1 MEKEEINFEKKL
13 LENAD
18 KLFEDFLDNI
28 DNMLQEEYGSW
39 DMHAAERK
47 SLQDEVEN
55 LINGKLILWNLNN

>member
-28 DNMLQEEYGSW
+28 DNMLQEEYGS
-39 DMHAAERK
+39 DFYTAERK